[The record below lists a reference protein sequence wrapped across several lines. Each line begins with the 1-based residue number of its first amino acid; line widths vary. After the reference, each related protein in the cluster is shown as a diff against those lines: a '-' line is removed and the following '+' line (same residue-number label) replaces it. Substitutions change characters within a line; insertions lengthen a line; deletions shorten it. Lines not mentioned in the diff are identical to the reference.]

1 METQAHDLIHEING
15 TYEELFATTSRL
27 DLTEVCCPPD
37 SRLTQTFLDQGR
49 SAICIGLPV
58 FDLSTSKGSNELKP

>member
-1 METQAHDLIHEING
+1 METQAHDLHEING

-37 SRLTQTFLDQGR
+37 SRLTRTFLDQGR
-49 SAICIGLPV
+49 SAIRIGLPA